1 MPVDFFLVI
10 CLDYVLSH
18 DIVFTEFW
26 VQCQIFLNLDLHK
39 PRWIYK
45 LEIMAEKGFMV
56 KLKHKMGKDV
66 SFVRYKR
73 QYFTHF
79 SLN

>member
-1 MPVDFFLVI
+1 
-10 CLDYVLSH
+10 
-18 DIVFTEFW
+18 
-26 VQCQIFLNLDLHK
+26 
-39 PRWIYK
+39 
-45 LEIMAEKGFMV
+45 MAEKGFMV